1 MPEFQINVG
10 GNMTIHHDKLA
21 YGRLAKTSEEMTDA
35 ELLKMLAELNGEQDE
50 ADPQK
55 EAADG
60 KSAKD
65 KKK

>member
-35 ELLKMLAELNGEQDE
+35 ELLKMLAELNGEDDTGE
-50 ADPQK
+50 PREDT
-55 EAADG
+55 ADG
-60 KSAKD
+60 KAAKD